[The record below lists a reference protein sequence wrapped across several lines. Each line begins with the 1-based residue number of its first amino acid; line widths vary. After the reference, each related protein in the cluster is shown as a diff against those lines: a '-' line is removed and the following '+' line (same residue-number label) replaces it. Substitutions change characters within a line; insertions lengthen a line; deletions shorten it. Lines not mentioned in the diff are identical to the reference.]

1 MKTLIKQGL
10 ALQMALLASL
20 TFACGQNT
28 PEPTASV
35 DQTESVAEETT
46 TTEEMDPALD
56 RDGEG
61 GTLTIGMSAGNI
73 PYPNTPP
80 NEGYEGYRFVANNI
94 YDALTAFDL
103 DQGEEVPAV
112 IPGLAERWE
121 LADDQVTWTFYLRE
135 GVTFH
140 DGTPFNAEA
149 VEFQFNRV
157 SNEDFEYF
165 DPNLYGGYR
174 TYTQEIASY
183 RVIDEY
189 TFEITTVRPFS
200 FFPEDMAH
208 IKFPSPTAVMEY
220 GNEEYINHASGTGP
234 FKVVNY
240 VDGEVLELEA
250 NEDYWGGRPKLDTL
264 VLRPFAEPAS
274 RLAALLSGD
283 IDWAEVPPPD
293 ALSQLYDQDFNVLLH
308 PYPHTI
314 VLAINHNQEPF
325 NDLRVRQALQYA
337 IDRESMCDSLLNG
350 ACIPAYQYIY
360 EGHQWYDEEFGDTY
374 ARDLD
379 KAKELLAEAGYADG
393 LTIRMAYPTGGS
405 GNMWPG
411 PMMELMQANFK
422 EIGVEMEIVPLEWNN
437 IIGMARAGVD
447 SPEYR
452 DQYDGF
458 FISWAFIAPSQLT
471 RFTTPRIPPNGCCN
485 SMHYSSAETDALH
498 DQAVATFDQEERD
511 QLLSQMMGQAARD
524 SSVIF
529 VVHDLNLRV
538 LNPDVRGFIQPKS
551 WWADFTQVW
560 VRE

>member
-10 ALQMALLASL
+10 VLQMALLASL

-61 GTLTIGMSAGNI
+61 GTLTIGMSSGNI
-73 PYPNTPP
+73 PFPNTPP
-80 NEGYEGYRFVANNI
+80 NEGYEGFRFVGNNI

-103 DQGEEVPAV
+103 DQAEEIPGVV
-112 IPGLAERWE
+112 PGLAERWE
-121 LADDQVTWTFYLRE
+121 LSDDELTWTFYLRE

-149 VEFQFNRV
+149 VEFAFNRV
-157 SNEDFEYF
+157 IDENFEFFDSNLF
-165 DPNLYGGYR
+165 GTSR
-174 TYTQEIASY
+174 TYTQEIESY

-189 TFEITTVRPFS
+189 TFEIKTVRPFS

-208 IKFPSPTAVMEY
+208 IYIPSPTAVQTH
-220 GNEEYINHASGTGP
+220 GNAEYINHAAGTGP
-234 FKVVNY
+234 FKITNY

-250 NEDYWGGRPKLDTL
+250 NEEYWGGRPKLDNL
-264 VLRPFAEPAS
+264 VLRPFPEPAS

-293 ALSQLYDQDFNVLLH
+293 ALAQLYDQDYNVLLH

-314 VLAINHNQEPF
+314 VLPVNHNQAPF
-325 NDLRVRQALQYA
+325 DDIRVRQALQYA
-337 IDRESMCDSLLNG
+337 IDRESMCESLLNG
-350 ACIPAYQYIY
+350 ACIPAYQYVN
-360 EGHQWYDEEFGDTY
+360 EGSPWYNEEFGSTY
-374 ARDLD
+374 ERDLD
-379 KAKELLAEAGYADG
+379 KARELLAEAGYADG
-393 LTIRMAYPTGGS
+393 LSIRMAYPTGGS

-411 PMMELMQANFK
+411 PMMEFLQANFK

-437 IIGMARAGVD
+437 VIAMSRNGLD
-447 SPEYR
+447 TPENR
-452 DQYDGF
+452 QYDGYF
-458 FISWAFIAPSQLT
+458 VSWAYIVPSQLT

-485 SMHYSSAETDALH
+485 AMHFSNEEADAFH
-498 DQAVATFDQEERD
+498 DQAVATFDPEERD
-511 QLLSQMMGQAARD
+511 QLLSEMMGVVADD
-524 SSVIF
+524 SGTIF

-538 LNPDVRGFIQPKS
+538 LNPDVRGFVQPMS